1 MLANEVVDVNIIS
14 NNETGQIEI
23 IENKIDVEKKDNF
36 ITPNE
41 YHNNP
46 TIINKIKLP
55 DLKKTLKFYKNSM
68 VYYDF

>member
-36 ITPNE
+36 ITPTE
-41 YHNNP
+41 YYNNP

-55 DLKKTLKFYKNSM
+55 DLKKTLKF
-68 VYYDF
+68 